1 MTATARTTA
10 RPPAL
15 HLGLALGVSLLAAAA
30 AGPKEGAP
38 RLGALDEAPPA
49 AISYAAKNPGC
60 LEWTDACVICKR
72 GEGDKAACS
81 TAAIACVSGD
91 LVCKAEKAK

>member
-1 MTATARTTA
+1 MTATTHQSA

-15 HLGLALGVSLLAAAA
+15 HLGLALGASLLAAAA
-30 AGPKEGAP
+30 VGPKEGP
-38 RLGALDEAPPA
+38 PMLRALDTAPEA
-49 AISYAAKNPGC
+49 AISYAAKNPSC
-60 LEWTDACVICKR
+60 IEWSDACIICKR

-91 LVCKAEKAK
+91 MVCKLEKAK

>member
-1 MTATARTTA
+1 MIATTHQGA

-15 HLGLALGVSLLAAAA
+15 HLGLALGASLLAAAA
-30 AGPKEGAP
+30 VGPKEGP
-38 RLGALDEAPPA
+38 PMVRALDAAPAA
-49 AISYAAKNPGC
+49 AISFAVKNPNC
-60 LEWTDACVICKR
+60 IEWSDACIICKR

-91 LVCKAEKAK
+91 MVCKAEKAK